1 MTTNFHNFN
10 KENFSNLLLLA
21 VSNSYFL
28 FNACQYKQ
36 LDGLAMGNP
45 LAPALAN
52 VFLCHLESII
62 FTSCPSDIRPK
73 FYRRYL
79 DDTFAV
85 FDSEEHAD
93 RFCEFIN
100 SIHNNISFTIEK
112 QINSKLTFLD
122 LNTENTSGS
131 FSFSVFRKATFT
143 GLGMNFL
150 SYCPL
155 IYN

>member
-1 MTTNFHNFN
+1 MCEKIFSMTNNFPNFN

-28 FNACQYKQ
+28 FNACLYKQ

-62 FTSCPSDIRPK
+62 FTSCPSDNRPK

-85 FDSEEHAD
+85 FDTEEHAD

-100 SIHNNISFTIEK
+100 SIHNNISFTMEK
-112 QINSKLTFLD
+112 QINSKLSFSD
-122 LNTENTSGS
+122 LNIENISGS
-131 FSFSVFRKATFT
+131 FSSSVF
-143 GLGMNFL
+143 
-150 SYCPL
+150 
-155 IYN
+155 